1 MDQVDRSKETTA
13 APRLLGS
20 SPAQRQAFREY
31 TQAFSNAEYAAFS
44 RYYTDDVV
52 CELPALTLRGKEGIV
67 LFYREM
73 FKTVR
78 ESLTVH
84 QVIADDDGI
93 AADVTSRF
101 TAVEAAPHFVIAPL
115 NKGDFIEGRVF
126 VHYTLRDGKIAHI
139 KVARAADMAITRRS
153 E

>member
-1 MDQVDRSKETTA
+1 MEQVDRSTAKAA
-13 APRLLGS
+13 APGLLGG
-20 SPAQRQAFREY
+20 SPAQRDAFRAY
-31 TQAFSNAEYAAFS
+31 TQAFSNADFDGFS
-44 RYYTDDVV
+44 RYYTHDVV

-67 LFYREM
+67 GFYREM
-73 FKTVR
+73 FKSVR

-101 TAVEAAPHFVIAPL
+101 TAIEAAPHFVIAPL

-126 VHYTLRDGKIAHI
+126 VHYTLRSGKIAYI
-139 KVARAADMAITRRS
+139 KVARAGDMAITRRA
-153 E
+153 